1 MNTTA
6 ILYVKLVHHTK
17 TNVKIVVVV
26 VVMATEI
33 SNAMVE
39 I

>member
-6 ILYVKLVHHTK
+6 ILYVTLVHHTN
-17 TNVKIVVVV
+17 TNVKIVVV

-33 SNAMVE
+33 SKALVD